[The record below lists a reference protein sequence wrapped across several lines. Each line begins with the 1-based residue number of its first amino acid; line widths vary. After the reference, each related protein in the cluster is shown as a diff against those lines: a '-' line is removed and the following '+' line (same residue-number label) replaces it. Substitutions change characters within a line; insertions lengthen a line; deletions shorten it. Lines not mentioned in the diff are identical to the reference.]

1 MVTAVAPCRAI
12 ISDDELEVV
21 KAMGERVD
29 EVVQEDV
36 VLLKVDVEGHEP
48 GVIQSATGLLD
59 GYRWG
64 PLGCSS
70 TPPPAPIVD

>member
-1 MVTAVAPCRAI
+1 
-12 ISDDELEVV
+12 
-21 KAMGERVD
+21 MGERVD

-59 GYRWG
+59 GYRWE
-64 PLGCSS
+64 PWVV
-70 TPPPAPIVD
+70 PPPPPPPPSLIDVPPLPFCPPVSSSLPQAC

>member
-1 MVTAVAPCRAI
+1 MAHCRAI
-12 ISDDELEVV
+12 ISEDELEVV

-29 EVVQEDV
+29 EVVREDV

-59 GYRWG
+59 GYRWNPWVVPPN
-64 PLGCSS
+64 PL
-70 TPPPAPIVD
+70 PPLVD